1 MKYKRIIRILAIA
14 IILPLLMVV
23 IPANPAH
30 AAYYEDIYLDPDSGE
45 IGDYVY
51 VDGYDFNESTA
62 TLTIEVDIYFSSDET
77 EAGYRIGGNYEVTI
91 YEKVK
96 STVWVDTYGEFTNA
110 RFKVPTE
117 LTDGDDEEDVHGGTY
132 YVYVTYEGET
142 RIRAV
147 ATFTVIA
154 GEIELDYDEG
164 PVGTEVEITGTGFT
178 EDEDITI
185 EYDNEDVD
193 IESGDTET
201 DSDGEF
207 ASTILIPESEV
218 GDHTIT
224 VSDESG
230 SEAEAVFTVE
240 CKITISPT
248 SGPPDTLVTVS
259 GTGFKASKYITIT
272 FAGSEVN
279 TTPASIKTNSAGSFS
294 GTFAVLSLIGNTY
307 QVKASDD
314 TNKYAVN
321 FTISAGATL
330 SPTTGDVGT
339 TLTISGTGFIASGTV
354 TIKYD
359 DVEVKTATADT
370 NGAFAATFN
379 APASKSGEHTIL
391 VSDGT
396 STKQLTFTMES
407 TAPPIPTPLLPKMG
421 VKAKAEAYFDWED
434 VTDDSLPVTY
444 TLQIASDKDFT
455 TMVLEKKGLTKS
467 EYTITTAEKLPS
479 TSKEA
484 PYYWRVKAVDGASNE
499 SGWTG
504 AGSFY
509 VGFSFALT
517 GWILYTLIGIG
528 GLLLLLIGYR
538 LGRRTAYY

>member
-1 MKYKRIIRILAIA
+1 M
-14 IILPLLMVV
+14 
-23 IPANPAH
+23 
-30 AAYYEDIYLDPDSGE
+30 
-45 IGDYVY
+45 
-51 VDGYDFNESTA
+51 
-62 TLTIEVDIYFSSDET
+62 
-77 EAGYRIGGNYEVTI
+77 
-91 YEKVK
+91 
-96 STVWVDTYGEFTNA
+96 
-110 RFKVPTE
+110 
-117 LTDGDDEEDVHGGTY
+117 
-132 YVYVTYEGET
+132 
-142 RIRAV
+142 
-147 ATFTVIA
+147 
-154 GEIELDYDEG
+154 
-164 PVGTEVEITGTGFT
+164 
-178 EDEDITI
+178 
-185 EYDNEDVD
+185 
-193 IESGDTET
+193 
-201 DSDGEF
+201 
-207 ASTILIPESEV
+207 
-218 GDHTIT
+218 
-224 VSDESG
+224 
-230 SEAEAVFTVE
+230 
-240 CKITISPT
+240 
-248 SGPPDTLVTVS
+248 
-259 GTGFKASKYITIT
+259 
-272 FAGSEVN
+272 
-279 TTPASIKTNSAGSFS
+279 
-294 GTFAVLSLIGNTY
+294 LSLIGNTY

-330 SPTTGDVGT
+330 SPTTGNVGT

-434 VTDDSLPVTY
+434 VTDDSLPITY

-467 EYTITTAEKLPS
+467 EYTITKAEKLES

>member
-23 IPANPAH
+23 IPANPAY
-30 AAYYEDIYLDPDSGE
+30 AYYYEDIYLDPDSGE

-51 VDGYDFNESTA
+51 VDGEDFTESTA
-62 TLTIEVDIYFSSDET
+62 TLDIEVDIYFSSDEAVPS
-77 EAGYRIGGNYEVTI
+77 ERIDFEVNA

-96 STVWVDTYGEFTNA
+96 TSIWVDTYGEFSNK
-110 RFKVPTE
+110 RFTVPDE
-117 LTDGDDEEDVHGGTY
+117 LTDGDVVEDVHGGTY
-132 YVYVTYEGET
+132 YVYVTYDDST

-147 ATFTVIA
+147 AEFTVIA

-164 PVGTEVEITGTGFT
+164 PVGTEVEITGTGFG

-185 EYDNEDVD
+185 EYGSTD
-193 IESGDTET
+193 ITDDIVEGEAKT
-201 DSDGEF
+201 DSDGDF
-207 ASTILIPESEV
+207 TCTIVIPESKVE
-218 GDHTIT
+218 DHTIT

-434 VTDDSLPVTY
+434 VTDDSLPITY

-467 EYTITTAEKLPS
+467 EYTITKAEKLES